1 MTRPNNAAV
10 RAAFW
15 QVVEAGV
22 ESRGIGNH
30 TSDPAHLAI
39 CMPEVRTEA
48 KRLGVRLP
56 AGKPLL
62 DAMRSCPRLVDV
74 MPIRSRVRHS
84 TVTCWIFR
92 K

>member
-15 QVVEAGV
+15 QVVEAGLV
-22 ESRGIGNH
+22 SRGVGNH
-30 TSDPAHLAI
+30 TSDPSQLAV

-56 AGKPLL
+56 AGKSLL
-62 DAMRSCPRLVDV
+62 DAMRTCHRLVDV
-74 MPIRSRVRHS
+74 TPIRSRVRHS